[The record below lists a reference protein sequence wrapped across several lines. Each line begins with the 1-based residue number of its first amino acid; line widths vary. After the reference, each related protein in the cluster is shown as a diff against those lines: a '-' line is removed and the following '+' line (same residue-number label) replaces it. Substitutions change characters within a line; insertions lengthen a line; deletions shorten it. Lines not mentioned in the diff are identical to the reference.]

1 MIKNMDI
8 KFKKMDWTSKEVTI
22 NVRKQRNGLCISKND
37 RYLQEKIDWY
47 MSNGLSPRFEIK
59 K

>member
-1 MIKNMDI
+1 MDI